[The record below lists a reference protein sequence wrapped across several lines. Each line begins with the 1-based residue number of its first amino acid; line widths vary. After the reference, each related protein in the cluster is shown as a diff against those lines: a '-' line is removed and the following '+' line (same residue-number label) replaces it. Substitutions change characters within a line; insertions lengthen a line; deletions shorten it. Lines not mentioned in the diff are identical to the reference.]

1 MESPSTPSDDP
12 GFRQH
17 PRVRRGRSP
26 RDAIPSGHF
35 SDARAE
41 PWREEGREGEV
52 EDGRFSSRVA
62 RDIGGL
68 CHGEAI
74 DAVR

>member
-1 MESPSTPSDDP
+1 MYARCLGRAPRDPPATRAASPRRP
-12 GFRQH
+12 GPPDTMGWA
-17 PRVRRGRSP
+17 PRVR
-26 RDAIPSGHF
+26 A
-35 SDARAE
+35 
-41 PWREEGREGEV
+41 EGREGEV

-68 CHGEAI
+68 CHGESI